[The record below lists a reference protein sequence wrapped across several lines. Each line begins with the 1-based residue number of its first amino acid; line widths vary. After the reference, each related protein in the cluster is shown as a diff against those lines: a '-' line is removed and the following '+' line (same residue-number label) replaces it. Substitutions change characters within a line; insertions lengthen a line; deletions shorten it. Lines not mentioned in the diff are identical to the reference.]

1 MSQGRRHGLHLGAAR
16 GAVLDMREKIAALG
30 LRHLLIEEID

>member
-16 GAVLDMREKIAALG
+16 GAAIDVREKIAALG
-30 LRHLLIEEID
+30 RRHLLIKEIN